1 MKGLNHTEL
10 IQHLIDKHGYKSYL
24 EIGLG
29 DGVNFINVN
38 CERKVG
44 IDPLQIMGGPNCIP
58 MLMTSDEYFDE
69 LPDDV
74 KFDAIFIDG
83 LHEAYQCERD
93 IVNAWKHLKP
103 GGCIVIHDI
112 NPTNEQMQRV
122 PRETHQWTGDVW
134 RCWVGLV
141 DIEKNWLDIT
151 GLPQDY
157 GIGVIMYHE
166 NIAIEYGFTNH
177 TMTFGQYQQY
187 KSRYFVP

>member
-1 MKGLNHTEL
+1 M
-10 IQHLIDKHGYKSYL
+10 
-24 EIGLG
+24 G

-122 PRETHQWTGDVW
+122 PRETRQWTGDVW
-134 RCWVGLV
+134 RCWMGLHLFYGHQLKL
-141 DIEKNWLDIT
+141 I

-157 GIGVIMYHE
+157 GIGIVHYDKYMTISEGFINHPYTFDVYHAAKE
-166 NIAIEYGFTNH
+166 L
-177 TMTFGQYQQY
+177 
-187 KSRYFVP
+187 YFVP